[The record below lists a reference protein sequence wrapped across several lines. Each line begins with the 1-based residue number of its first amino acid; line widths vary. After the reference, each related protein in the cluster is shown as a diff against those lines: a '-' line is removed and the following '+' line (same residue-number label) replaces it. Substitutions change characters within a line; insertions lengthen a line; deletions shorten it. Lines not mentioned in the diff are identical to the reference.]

1 MQMVTLFKQILINV
15 LGSKQTAGAVRD
27 IKDEIPRAAGDFDN
41 SRTPYL

>member
-27 IKDEIPRAAGDFDN
+27 IKDEIPLLGDFDN

>member
-27 IKDEIPRAAGDFDN
+27 IKDEIPQLRGF
-41 SRTPYL
+41 